1 MWPFNKESIL
11 YTRLMMGL
19 VKIYVFVFCFC
30 CLFTGLTNGIEKNDL
45 ENETVII
52 LHGLGRTQRSMAK
65 IARAVKGQGYHV
77 VNINYASRKDDLN
90 TIIETRLKPIV
101 EANIVAKKVHFVT
114 HSMGGILVRKYLDLY
129 PLKNIGNVVMLAPP
143 NRGSELVDRLGKN
156 FFYRWVLGPAFLEL
170 STDSASV
177 PNQLPLPNY
186 SVGVIIGTKSL
197 NPYFSAIIPGED
209 DGKVSTFSAIL
220 PGRPYIK
227 LPVSHTWIMTN
238 SEVIKNT
245 LYFLKHSGFMI

>member
-1 MWPFNKESIL
+1 MI
-11 YTRLMMGL
+11 GI

-114 HSMGGILVRKYLDLY
+114 HSMGGILVRKYLDRY

-156 FFYRWVLGPAFLEL
+156 FFYRCRR
-170 STDSASV
+170 
-177 PNQLPLPNY
+177 QCC
-186 SVGVIIGTKSL
+186 
-197 NPYFSAIIPGED
+197 
-209 DGKVSTFSAIL
+209 
-220 PGRPYIK
+220 
-227 LPVSHTWIMTN
+227 
-238 SEVIKNT
+238 
-245 LYFLKHSGFMI
+245 